1 MGYPINRRNSN
12 GLTALAEAANLG
24 QADLLRVLLENGAN
38 PYITDNKG
46 ECAVSFALRNGNK
59 LLLEDIVKYAGTKR
73 DISGEG
79 ILHYAARIADQATVN
94 TLLSMGLDEYSMSAT
109 SILRIRSLMK
119 KFDTK
124 DLKELANEACF
135 VSETAEEN
143 EKLVND
149 LMKKINK

>member
-1 MGYPINRRNSN
+1 
-12 GLTALAEAANLG
+12 
-24 QADLLRVLLENGAN
+24 
-38 PYITDNKG
+38 
-46 ECAVSFALRNGNK
+46 
-59 LLLEDIVKYAGTKR
+59 
-73 DISGEG
+73 
-79 ILHYAARIADQATVN
+79 
-94 TLLSMGLDEYSMSAT
+94 MGLDEYSMSAT

-119 KFDTK
+119 NFDTK